1 MRALIQRVS
10 YASVTINGQVVSKI
24 GKGLL
29 ILLGIGHGDGEEQV
43 QFLAEK
49 VANLRI
55 FEDGQGKTNL
65 SVLDVKGEA
74 IVVSQF
80 TLYADAHKGR
90 RPSFTD
96 AALPEVAALLV
107 DRFVELL
114 RGHGV
119 PTQSGIFGEH
129 MLVEIHND
137 GAGNH
142 LVGKIIVSSSLA
154 IRASKVNC
162 ELKHA
167 GKTGNQN
174 I

>member
-10 YASVTINGQVVSKI
+10 KASVTVNEQTISSI

-43 QFLAEK
+43 MFLAEK

-55 FEDGQGKTNL
+55 FEDEQGKTNL

-80 TLYADAHKGR
+80 TLYADARKGR

-96 AALPEVAALLV
+96 AALPEIAEPLV
-107 DRFVELL
+107 DRFAELL
-114 RGHGV
+114 REHGV
-119 PTQSGIFGEH
+119 PTQTGKFGNH
-129 MLVEIHND
+129 MQVEIHND
-137 GAGNH
+137 GPVTIW
-142 LVGKIIVSSSLA
+142 LEK
-154 IRASKVNC
+154 
-162 ELKHA
+162 
-167 GKTGNQN
+167 
-174 I
+174 